1 MERLGLFLMLVVS
14 AAMVFAQ
21 TESARISGRV
31 TDSTDAV
38 IAGAECKIINIET
51 NVSTTTLTNED
62 GIYVITDLRPA
73 TYRLTIQKEGF
84 RTVVQPSLQ
93 LYVQD
98 AVNEN
103 FKLAVGSV
111 SGTASV
117 IGAEPLLQ
125 TVSAEVSTVVNDQ
138 FVQNVPL
145 NGRSFQSL
153 IALVPGVVF
162 TDAYEQFSVNGQRTT
177 TNYFMVD
184 GVSANFGAAIS
195 SSMAST
201 ISGSVPAWTVI
212 GGTNGL
218 VSVDAMQ
225 EFRVQTSSFA
235 PEFGRTP
242 GGQVSI
248 VTKSGTNHF
257 HGTANDYLR
266 NDVFDARNWFN
277 TVPNPKPALRQNDF
291 GGTIGGPIWKNKSFF
306 FFSYEGL
313 RLRQPQTEVG
323 SFLTLA
329 ARANVAPAWQPWVN
343 ADPIPTGQ
351 PINEPCDNVTTP
363 CQANL
368 TMSSSLPSTLDATS
382 LRIDHTVNNRL
393 TVFARYNHSPSSA
406 IVGGSSESFAKVSE
420 NIDSATAGATFV
432 LTPNKVNDI
441 RLNSS
446 RNVGKDSQYA
456 VNFYGGVAP
465 PESILFPAGFSP
477 ANTQI
482 LALSSDPSFE
492 FGPRVGN
499 FADNVQRQINVVDN
513 FSWAKGKHQLKFG
526 IDWRRLKPSPSF
538 TPNSI
543 GLLSDYAS
551 LVAGNL
557 DYCYCARGGANT
569 VIFENYSLYAQDTW
583 KATNHLTLTY
593 GLRWDVNPPPASA
606 TGLPIYV
613 MQGIFDSSPLGFA
626 PAGTSV
632 WHTRYANLAPR
643 VGAAFQLDPKTVV
656 RGGFG
661 IFYDTGVPSSF
672 ADYLTTDFPYS
683 AAWKTG
689 VNIPFSYSDPSIF
702 EGPPFTLT
710 PPPGTLNSVEAF
722 DPNLKLPRTYQWNL
736 AVQREFG
743 ESQSMTV
750 SYVAAK
756 GQNLI
761 GSGGIEPANTNFS
774 AVGVARNSDWSRYNS
789 LQMSFE
795 RRMSRG
801 LQAIAS
807 YTLSKSIDTASD
819 NTVFYTATAL
829 SGLPNPEVNKGLS
842 DFDVRNNFTA
852 AVSYELPAPQRRK
865 FARGLLEGWAVD
877 GLVMARG
884 GLPISILSPGGVI
897 GGVPQN
903 VMADLVPDQRIWIF
917 DSTVPG
923 DKYINMNAFTA
934 PPIGQIGDFP
944 RNALRNFGMEQTDLA
959 LRRRIDISE
968 RVKLDFRAEYF
979 NVFNHP
985 MFAIAP
991 INTLISLPNFGHATE
1006 TLNEYLSG
1014 SLPGYQ
1020 GGTIAPQYAMGGPRS
1035 GQFTLKLLF

>member
-1 MERLGLFLMLVVS
+1 MDRLRLFLMLLAS
-14 AAMVFAQ
+14 AGAAFAQ
-21 TESARISGRV
+21 TEGARLSGRV
-31 TDSTDAV
+31 TDPTDAV
-38 IAGAECKIINIET
+38 IVGAECKITDIET
-51 NVSTTTLTNED
+51 GVSTTTFTNGD
-62 GIYVITDLRPA
+62 GIYVIPDLHPA
-73 TYRLTIQKEGF
+73 AYRLTIQKEGF
-84 RTVVQPSLQ
+84 RTVVQPSLT
-93 LYVQD
+93 LFVQD

-103 FKLAVGSV
+103 FKLALGSV
-111 SGTASV
+111 SDTSTVTGTQ
-117 IGAEPLLQ
+117 PLLQ
-125 TVSAEVSTVVNDQ
+125 TVSAAVSTVVDDQ
-138 FVQNVPL
+138 FVQNMPL

-162 TDAYEQFSVNGQRTT
+162 TSAYEQFSVNGQRTT

-195 SSMAST
+195 AGMGST
-201 ISGSVPAWTVI
+201 MSGSVPAWTVI

-225 EFRVQTSSFA
+225 EFRIQTSSFA

-242 GGQVSI
+242 GGQISI

-257 HGTANDYLR
+257 HGTAYDYLR

-291 GGTIGGPIWKNKSFF
+291 GGTIGGPIWKNKTFF

-313 RLRQPQTEVG
+313 RLRQPQSEIG
-323 SFLTLA
+323 SFLTPA

-368 TMSSSLPSTLDATS
+368 TMSTSLPSTINATS
-382 LRIDHTVNNRL
+382 LRIDHTVNNHL
-393 TVFARYNHSPSSA
+393 TAFARYNHSPSSG
-406 IVGGSSESFAKVSE
+406 VSGGYSE
-420 NIDSATAGATFV
+420 NFQKAFANVDSATAGATFI
-432 LTPNKVNDI
+432 LSPNKVNDI

-456 VNFYGGVAP
+456 VDFYGGVVP
-465 PESILFPAGFSP
+465 PQSILFPAGFSP
-477 ANTQI
+477 SNTQV
-482 LALSSDPSFE
+482 LALSSSPSFE

-526 IDWRRLKPSPSF
+526 VDWRRLKPSPSF

-569 VIFENYSLYAQDTW
+569 VIFKNYSLYAQDTW

-593 GLRWDVNPPPASA
+593 GLRWDVNPPPSSA
-606 TGLPIYV
+606 TSQPIYV

-626 PAGTSV
+626 PAGTPV
-632 WHTRYANLAPR
+632 WHTRYANFAPR
-643 VGAAFQLDPKTVV
+643 IGAAFQITPKTVV

-661 IFYDTGVPSSF
+661 LFYDTGVPSSF
-672 ADYLTTDFPYS
+672 ANYLTTDFPYT
-683 AAWKTG
+683 AAWNTA

-702 EGPPFTLT
+702 AGPPFTLT
-710 PPPGTLNSVEAF
+710 PPPGRFNPVEAF

-736 AVQREFG
+736 ALQRELG
-743 ESQSMTV
+743 KSQSMTV

-756 GQNLI
+756 GQDLI
-761 GSGGIEPANTNFS
+761 GSGGIEPVNSNFS

-789 LQMSFE
+789 LQMSFQ

-807 YTLSKSIDTASD
+807 YTLSKSTDTASD
-819 NTVFYTATAL
+819 DNVFYTATTL

-852 AVSYELPAPQRRK
+852 AVSYELSAPERGK
-865 FARGLLEGWAVD
+865 FAHRLLEGWAVD

-897 GGVPQN
+897 GDVPQN
-903 VMADLVPDQRIWIF
+903 VMADLVPGQRIWIS

-923 DKYINMNAFTA
+923 GKYINSNAFTA
-934 PPIGQIGDFP
+934 PPVGQIGDFP
-944 RNALRNFGMEQTDLA
+944 RNALRNFGMDQTDLA
-959 LRRRIDISE
+959 LRRRFDISE

-979 NVFNHP
+979 NLFNHP
-985 MFAIAP
+985 MFAIAS
-991 INTLISLPNFGHATE
+991 INTLISLADFGHATE
-1006 TLNEYLSG
+1006 TLNEYISG
-1014 SLPGYQ
+1014 NLPGYQ
-1020 GGTIAPQYAMGGPRS
+1020 GGIIAPQYSMGGPRS
-1035 GQFTLKLLF
+1035 GQFTLKLIF